1 MSSSRNASR
10 TLKLCQNISIWDIE
24 NTIKHRHIFK
34 FSGLIFSYLFLV
46 SCSAQRMVVQIVFP
60 LIAGQ
65 YKSTRK
71 KLILVLRFFV
81 PEYVSLRLDRN

>member
-1 MSSSRNASR
+1 M
-10 TLKLCQNISIWDIE
+10 KLCQNISIWDIE
-24 NTIKHRHIFK
+24 NTIERRHIFK
-34 FSGLIFSYLFLV
+34 FSGLIFSYLFFV

-71 KLILVLRFFV
+71 KLILVLRSVVF
-81 PEYVSLRLDRN
+81 EYIRIRFDGN